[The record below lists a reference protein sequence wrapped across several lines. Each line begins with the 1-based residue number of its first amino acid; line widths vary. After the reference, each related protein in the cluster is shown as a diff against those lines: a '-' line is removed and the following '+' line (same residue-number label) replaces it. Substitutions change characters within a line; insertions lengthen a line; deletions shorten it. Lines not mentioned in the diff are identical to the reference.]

1 VTLGGVPFQTPRV
14 ISKLPLVAATIIGKD
29 ERTPTALHH
38 AFCCVLKAAIHI
50 SSDQIDALILQLSNN
65 NVDVVAYTSTAYAV
79 KILVLFPL
87 APEDTKIDFER
98 IAAAFNHEMDEEAHL
113 RT

>member
-1 VTLGGVPFQTPRV
+1 MTLRGDPFHTTRV
-14 ISKLPLVAATIIGKD
+14 ISKLPSVAATITDKD
-29 ERTPTALHH
+29 ERTTTALHH
-38 AFCCVLKAAIHI
+38 AFCCALKAAIHI
-50 SSDQIDALILQLSNN
+50 SSDQIDVLILQLSNN
-65 NVDVVAYTSTAYAV
+65 NVDGVAYTSTAYAV

-98 IAAAFNHEMDEEAHL
+98 IAAALNNEMDKEAHL